1 MPIYALRTKHHAIN
15 LAARPTW
22 AGMGGMK
29 LDVSAEQITI
39 NAQDLAP
46 LIGCAPAE
54 VPQLMRAGRIT
65 STFEKGEGEDAGRF
79 RVTFRYGTTRVRF
92 TCAEDG
98 TVLSHIRTQVS
109 DG

>member
-1 MPIYALRTKHHAIN
+1 MR
-15 LAARPTW
+15 
-22 AGMGGMK
+22 
-29 LDVSAEQITI
+29 LDVTDGQITVD
-39 NAQDLAP
+39 ARDLAP

-54 VPQLMRAGRIT
+54 VPTHMREGRIT

-79 RVTFRYGTTRVRF
+79 RVTFRFGTTKVRF

-98 TVLSHIRTQVS
+98 TVLSQIRTQVA